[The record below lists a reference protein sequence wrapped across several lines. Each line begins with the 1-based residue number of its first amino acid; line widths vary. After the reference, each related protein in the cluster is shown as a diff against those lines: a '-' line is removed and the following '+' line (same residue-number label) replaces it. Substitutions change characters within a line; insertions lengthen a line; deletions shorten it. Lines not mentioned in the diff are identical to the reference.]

1 VLVVVAFGIVV
12 LGAAALLG
20 TVVASVVL
28 AAAVTAAFDPLADR
42 LRAGGRSSLATAGL
56 VTLTAA
62 GLGIGVI
69 VLVVVAFLPATA
81 DLVRALRAGLDA
93 AEAAIESGS
102 ITPPV
107 STIVSD
113 VVTGVSDWLTTAASA
128 VLAGVASTAT
138 ILLLAFF
145 LLFFM
150 VTDADRSI
158 SWMLQAAADWQRAR
172 IAEGVATAR
181 RRLGRSL
188 RETALRA
195 AALGAITLLAAIVLG
210 LPAPLALG
218 VLVFLGGFIPLL
230 GPIATTAFVGLVA
243 LGSGGLLAATVAIGA
258 LVATTIFLPRILGPD
273 RWRGHGIHPGVVL
286 VALTIG
292 GVVGGPLGMVLG
304 VPVAIVLRDVAPSVI
319 AALNGTRRPEP
330 HEGIVPRW
338 LDRLAQWSWRL
349 LTLAAVTA
357 IVVAALVQ
365 VPLIVIPLVLASV
378 AAATL
383 APGAAILLRRGLAP
397 TTASMAMTAGGF
409 GLILVIL
416 VVTLTSL
423 AEPLQEIVAT
433 AVAGAGTIDDT
444 IGTETLASVVEAI
457 GPQLVE
463 AVAIVIA
470 GIAGLTISIVL
481 GAILTFYLLRDGVRA
496 LEVATRPLAPWRQDE
511 LEAAAGRATS
521 ILGNYMIGTGAIS
534 AVGAA
539 SQFLIMSILGIP
551 LAWPLAI
558 LSFFGGFIP
567 YIGSLLTTLLA
578 FLVTVAVGS
587 TQDILIM
594 AIFTL
599 VFNIVQGNIVAP
611 LVYGRAVSI
620 HPAIVL
626 LAIPAGAAVA
636 GIAGMFLAVP
646 VIGVVATT
654 WRTVLRVFGSEP
666 ADRVEAVDHVAGGE
680 GTPAEILPAPPAPEG
695 AGA

>member
-1 VLVVVAFGIVV
+1 VVVAFGLVV

-42 LRAGGRSSLATAGL
+42 LRAGGRAPLATAGL
-56 VTLTAA
+56 VTLAAA
-62 GLGIGVI
+62 GLGIAVI
-69 VLVVVAFLPATA
+69 VLVVVAFVPATA
-81 DLVRALRAGLDA
+81 DLLRALKAGLET
-93 AEAAIESGS
+93 AEAALESGS
-102 ITPPV
+102 IAPPA

-113 VVTGVSDWLTTAASA
+113 VVTGVSDWLSSAASA

-138 ILLLAFF
+138 ILLLALF

-150 VTDADRSI
+150 VTDIDRSI
-158 SWMLQAAADWQRAR
+158 DWILQAAADWQRAR
-172 IAEGVATAR
+172 IAEGAATAR

-195 AALGAITLLAAIVLG
+195 AALGAVTLLAAVVLG

-243 LGSGGLLAATVAIGA
+243 LGTGGLLAATVAIGA
-258 LVATTIFLPRILGPD
+258 LIATTIFLPRILGPD

-292 GVVGGPLGMVLG
+292 GVIGGPLGMVLS
-304 VPVAIVLRDVAPSVI
+304 VPVAIVLREIAPSVI
-319 AALNGTRRPEP
+319 AALNGTLRPEL

-349 LTLAAVTA
+349 LILAGVTAVAVTA
-357 IVVAALVQ
+357 LVQ
-365 VPLIVIPLVLASV
+365 IPLIVIPLVLAAV

-383 APGAAILLRRGLAP
+383 APGAAILLRRGLVP
-397 TTASMAMTAGGF
+397 TTASLAMTAGGF

-433 AVAGAGTIDDT
+433 AIAGAGTVDDT
-444 IGTETLASVVEAI
+444 IGTETLAAVVAAI
-457 GPQLVE
+457 GPQLVQ
-463 AVAIVIA
+463 AVAVVVA

-481 GAILTFYLLRDGVRA
+481 GSILTFYLLRDGVQA
-496 LEVATRPLAPWRQDE
+496 LEVVTRPLAPWRQDE
-511 LEAAAGRATS
+511 LKAAAGRATG
-521 ILGNYMIGTGAIS
+521 ILGGYMIGTGAIA

-539 SQFLIMSILGIP
+539 SQLLIMTILGIP

-567 YIGSLLTTLLA
+567 YVGSLLTTLLA
-578 FLVTVAVGS
+578 FLVTVATGS
-587 TQDILIM
+587 TQDIVIM

-611 LVYGRAVSI
+611 LVYGKAVSI
-620 HPAIVL
+620 HPAVVL
-626 LAIPAGAAVA
+626 LAIPAGAALG

-654 WRTVLRVFGSEP
+654 WRTVLRVFGSDPPDRANEPGTDVDVEP
-666 ADRVEAVDHVAGGE
+666 AGAVSRV
-680 GTPAEILPAPPAPEG
+680 TTT
-695 AGA
+695 